1 FDLTREEVDLHLL
14 DHGSTE
20 SALHYADGSSLQ
32 LRASSDLS
40 LWVVW
45 TLAGKDF
52 VCVEPWS
59 SPGNALN
66 SGDRLI
72 TVAPNDSHTS
82 WVEFELTR

>member
-1 FDLTREEVDLHLL
+1 ML
-14 DHGSTE
+14 
-20 SALHYADGSSLQ
+20 
-32 LRASSDLS
+32 LRASSDLG

-66 SGDRLI
+66 SGDRLLWLEP
-72 TVAPNDSHTS
+72 TRSHES
-82 WVEFELTR
+82 WVELEFTG